1 MLVRPAM
8 KKLFCLKAKNAL
20 GRFAPSALPHHDL
33 VQQYVSYVQAI
44 PIKIRGLGTRTRC
57 KITRGEQKQ
66 DGFFAVLIK
75 LQPRVVTCAT
85 DGQGL
90 REPAEVAEACGAVY
104 V

>member
-1 MLVRPAM
+1 MSGPTVDGNI
-8 KKLFCLKAKNAL
+8 KTVGYTYE
-20 GRFAPSALPHHDL
+20 GRIVFIFMSKG

-66 DGFFAVLIK
+66 MGFFAALMK
-75 LQPRVVTCAT
+75 LQPRVVTSAR

>member
-1 MLVRPAM
+1 MAGPTVDGNI
-8 KKLFCLKAKNAL
+8 KTVGHKYE
-20 GRFAPSALPHHDL
+20 GRIVFIFMTKG

-66 DGFFAVLIK
+66 MGFFAALMK
-75 LQPRVVTCAT
+75 LQPRVVTSAR

-90 REPAEVAEACGAVY
+90 REPAEVAEVWGAVH